1 MSAPF
6 DPVRSGLRVA
16 TGMVLLPFR
25 VAAFGLRSMTRTA
38 TGLGRLAAGRAS
50 PVTAEAAS
58 VASRRPASPVNV
70 PDAAGWSAAVR
81 PLSSLEPPTAVDVP
95 VDRPET
101 HETSNET
108 MEEDP
113 MSTCCNDKDVSGC
126 ELKIIQY
133 TIVDADPNPGM
144 KDSERIIEGPK
155 VIATSDD
162 LTDSSFTAWVIALY
176 MENHRVPPEKTQ
188 FLRVCYTV
196 TCRIELPCVNY
207 EQQQAVQLSNLVKT
221 LQACCEDKVALA
233 PTGKAK

>member
-6 DPVRSGLRVA
+6 DPVGSGLRVA
-16 TGMVLLPFR
+16 AGMALLPFR
-25 VAAFGLRSMTRTA
+25 IAAVGLRSMARTA
-38 TGLGRLAAGRAS
+38 TGLQRLAAGEAS
-50 PVTAEAAS
+50 RTNADAVSATA
-58 VASRRPASPVNV
+58 RRPAFTAGVPNPTGWPAAPAADASTESPTVV
-70 PDAAGWSAAVR
+70 DA
-81 PLSSLEPPTAVDVP
+81 P

-101 HETSNET
+101 NETSNET
-108 MEEDP
+108 MEDDP

-133 TIVDADPNPGM
+133 TIVDADPDPGT
-144 KDSERIIEGPK
+144 KDSDRILEGPK

-176 MENHRVPPEKTQ
+176 MENHHVPPSKTQ
-188 FLRVCYTV
+188 YLRVCYTV

-221 LQACCEDKVALA
+221 LQACCEDGVALA